1 MKLNEKSIMKAHTK
15 ETQATMTPEKSLQY
29 LKEGNQRFQNNL
41 KANRNLLEQVNDTSE
56 GQFPFATILS
66 CIDSRVSAELVFD
79 QGLGDIFSVRIAGNI
94 VNEDI
99 LGSMEFACKLAGTEL
114 IVVLGHTSCGA
125 VKGACDH
132 AEMGNLTKLVQK
144 ITPAVNAVTEP
155 KDESLRTSK
164 NLDFVDNVSHMNVQL
179 MIDRIHA
186 ESPILTEMEKN
197 GEIKIIGAMYDVN
210 TGEVKF
216 DE

>member
-1 MKLNEKSIMKAHTK
+1 MKAHTK
-15 ETQATMTPEKSLQY
+15 ETQATMTPDKSLQF
-29 LKEGNQRFQNNL
+29 LKEGNLRFQQNL

-79 QGLGDIFSVRIAGNI
+79 QGLGDIFSVRIAGNF

-99 LGSMEFACKLAGTEL
+99 LGSMEFACKLAGTKL

-132 AEMGNLTKLVQK
+132 AEMGNLTKLIEK
-144 ITPAVNAVTEP
+144 ITPAVNAVAEP
-155 KDESLRTSK
+155 EDSSLRNSK
-164 NLDFVDNVSHMNVQL
+164 NLEFVDSVSKKNVEL
-179 MIDRIHA
+179 TIDRIHK
-186 ESPILTEMEKN
+186 ESPILSEMEKN

-210 TGEVKF
+210 TGAVEF
-216 DE
+216 YD

>member
-1 MKLNEKSIMKAHTK
+1 MKAHTR
-15 ETQATMTPEKSLQY
+15 ETQATLTPLKALQY
-29 LKEGNQRFQNNL
+29 LKEGNVRFQNNL

-79 QGLGDIFSVRIAGNI
+79 QGLGDIFSVRIAGNF

-99 LGSMEFACKLAGTEL
+99 LGSMEFACKLAGTKL

-125 VKGACDH
+125 IKGACDH
-132 AEMGNLTKLVQK
+132 AEMGNLTKLIQK

-155 KDESLRTSK
+155 THESLRTSK
-164 NLDFVDNVSHMNVQL
+164 NLEFVDEVAKKNVL
-179 MIDRIHA
+179 LTIERIRK
-186 ESPILTEMEKN
+186 ESPILQEMEVM
-197 GEIKIIGAMYDVN
+197 GEIKIVGAMYDIG
-210 TGEVKF
+210 TGMVDF
-216 DE
+216 Y

>member
-1 MKLNEKSIMKAHTK
+1 MKAHTK
-15 ETQATMTPEKSLQY
+15 ETQATMTPTKSLQF

-79 QGLGDIFSVRIAGNI
+79 QGLGDVFSIRIAGNF

-99 LGSMEFACKLAGTEL
+99 LGSMEFACKLAGTKL

-125 VKGACDH
+125 IKGACDH
-132 AEMGNLTKLVQK
+132 ARMGNLTALINKLE
-144 ITPAVNAVTEP
+144 PAVAAVKEP
-155 KDESLRTSK
+155 KDENLRNSK
-164 NLDFVDNVSHMNVQL
+164 NLEFVDNVSVKNVAL
-179 MIDRIHA
+179 TIENIH
-186 ESPILTEMEKN
+186 ERSKILSEMEAK
-197 GEIKIIGAMYDVN
+197 GEIKIIGAMYDIS
-210 TGEVKF
+210 TGAVDFYE
-216 DE
+216 